1 MINTYDFFS
10 GNGQVLSIVDGV
22 LSWIDLPKCCCDD
35 GQTQRKKIY
44 NCPNCGAPITRPR
57 CEYCGT
63 TFNLIDINYEKPKV
77 IELRT
82 KDYMCLQDQINT
94 YNMQIALDLQTQFL
108 IQNLNK
114 WGSLDDMVY
123 E

>member
-1 MINTYDFFS
+1 MRRE
-10 GNGQVLSIVDGV
+10 LRSI
-22 LSWIDLPKCCCDD
+22 I
-35 GQTQRKKIY
+35 
-44 NCPNCGAPITRPR
+44 NCPNCGAPISGSQ

-82 KDYMCLQDQINT
+82 KDYMCLQDQLNT
-94 YNMQIALDLQTQFL
+94 YNMQIALNLQTQFL

-114 WGSLDDMVY
+114 RSNLDDMVY
-123 E
+123 ERPAF